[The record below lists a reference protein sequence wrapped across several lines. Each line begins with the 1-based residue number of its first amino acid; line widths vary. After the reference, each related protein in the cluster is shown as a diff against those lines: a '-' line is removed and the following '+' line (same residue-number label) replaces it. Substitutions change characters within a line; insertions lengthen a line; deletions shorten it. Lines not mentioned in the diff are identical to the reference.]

1 MPELTTFQWVL
12 AVIAALGIG
21 VSKSGFAGVSLVHVL
36 VMAHIFGDRLS
47 TGVVLPMLVAGDI
60 CAVLAF
66 KRHAIWKHVG
76 RTLPIACIGV
86 ALGTWL
92 MTIVPDTAY
101 KPFIGW
107 TVLVLVVLQLWRMW
121 KPAMFETV
129 PHSWPFAAAMGML
142 AGITTMMANAAG
154 PVMGLYF
161 LAVGLPKIPAHRH
174 ERVVFSDHQC
184 LQNSVQCGTRADP
197 RADADVQCR
206 ARSGNCRRAV
216 PRPLAARPCA
226 AATVRRTHS
235 RLRSDRGADA
245 HGLFRVGSVPNL
257 NRVRP
262 ALRRRV

>member
-161 LAVGLPKIPAHRH
+161 LAVGLPKYQLTGTSAWFFLIINVFKIP
-174 ERVVFSDHQC
+174 FSAGLGLIHAQT
-184 LQNSVQCGTRADP
+184 LMFN
-197 RADADVQCR
+197 
-206 ARSGNCRRAV
+206 AV
-216 PRPLAARPCA
+216 LVPGIVA
-226 AATVRRTHS
+226 
-235 RLRSDRGADA
+235 
-245 HGLFRVGSVPNL
+245 GLFLGRWLLAHVPQRL
-257 NRVRP
+257 FDGLILAFAAIA
-262 ALRRRV
+262 ALMRTGFFAWVQSLI